1 MSRGDLR
8 AAQREKWALYY
19 KPIYQNEPKAGQVW
33 GEIPLRRSSLHFLLL
48 AYPGRSIRLAVRGRR
63 TGLLC

>member
-19 KPIYQNEPKAGQVW
+19 KPSFSEGIKGKFW
-33 GEIPLRRSSLHFLLL
+33 GKYLFVGHP
-48 AYPGRSIRLAVRGRR
+48 SISYF
-63 TGLLC
+63 